1 MTKRKKKSN
10 ALPGVEIM
18 FILVLFGSFLVW
30 AVSKCNMTKEMLGNE
45 DTPTEVVTVEQIP
58 PATPDNTN
66 AAPASPAATIAQQPI
81 TNNPAVPN
89 STIPVAQTPPPTQV
103 IPQAA
108 PQTVYTRLYVTMD
121 SLKMRTGPSLDSTIV
136 ARLPLF
142 EEVIY
147 LNEVTAF
154 SQKINLGPEIADEPW
169 VKVRNRT
176 GQIGWIYG
184 AGVHYYKKRRYPVSM
199 GN

>member
-1 MTKRKKKSN
+1 MAKKKKSN

-30 AVSKCNMTKEMLGNE
+30 AVSKCNMTKEKLGNE
-45 DTPTEVVTVEQIP
+45 DTTAEVVTEEQISPATPANTTAPP
-58 PATPDNTN
+58 PATVG
-66 AAPASPAATIAQQPI
+66 QQP
-81 TNNPAVPN
+81 TVPNPATPN

-108 PQTVYTRLYVTMD
+108 PQTVYTRLYITMD

-184 AGVHYYKKRRYPVSM
+184 AGVHYYKKRRYPLVQ
-199 GN
+199 